1 MGEEDCIFVKKRC
14 GMDLS
19 LALLYIFLFNIP
31 IGGIGILLFLNNTI
45 MDTTGDAMKDVI
57 LRLKRVGGQV
67 EGLVRM
73 IERDEECSQ
82 IITQFQAAKAAL
94 DNTFSLVLQRNLKQ
108 CMSQDD
114 SKSVERIL
122 QLIAK

>member
-1 MGEEDCIFVKKRC
+1 MGGEIHDPDRINLFV
-14 GMDLS
+14 DHV
-19 LALLYIFLFNIP
+19 FFNIIIP
-31 IGGIGILLFLNNTI
+31 VRGIGII
-45 MDTTGDAMKDVI
+45 A
-57 LRLKRVGGQV
+57 
-67 EGLVRM
+67 
-73 IERDEECSQ
+73 
-82 IITQFQAAKAAL
+82 QFQAAKAAL

>member
-1 MGEEDCIFVKKRC
+1 
-14 GMDLS
+14 MDLS

-45 MDTTGDAMKDVI
+45 LDTTGDAMKDVI